1 MVGTTHPVERIGA
14 EVLDAQRAEIRAEF
28 EVLRLDLRRLDD
40 AARDLR
46 FDDRRLLL
54 WFIGGDGGRALVASM
69 KPAAA
74 G

>member
-1 MVGTTHPVERIGA
+1 MVGRTHTVERIGA

-46 FDDRRLLL
+46 FDDRRLRL
-54 WFIGGDGGRALVASM
+54 WFIGGDRGRALVASM